1 MDPQRGLCPGGLG
14 LAQAEVK
21 GILSSWNGKKIIVV
35 GMGRSGVAA
44 GEWLLGEKAEVTMF
58 DESTDSAVAE
68 VGLRMRARGAEV
80 ITGQKSVVGRSF
92 DRAIL
97 SPGISPDRPMV
108 LELKAAGVPMLGELE
123 LGAQACLCPVV
134 AVTGTNGKSTTTEL
148 ITQILQAAGK
158 RAVACGNYGK
168 PLCEVALLSR
178 ELDWAVAE
186 VSSFQL
192 ETIETFR
199 PRIAVYL
206 NLTPDHLDRYS
217 TLEAY
222 AAAKARIFENQ
233 KAEDVAVI
241 RKGMVFPKRQ
251 GRTMVFTS
259 EARGA
264 DYTLQEGWLCAQGDK
279 VMRQDGTKLRGAH
292 NAENLLAALAVADA
306 MEVSREVVKKVF
318 ANYQA
323 LPHRCEVVAV
333 RAGVTWINDSKATN
347 LDAMEQAVI
356 GMDGPV
362 ILIAGGK
369 DKGFDVATSRPVLE
383 GKVRAVLLLG
393 EMAEKMEKAWSGG
406 TPCRRVKD
414 LGEAVQRAA
423 EMAREGESVLLS
435 PGCSSYDQFKN
446 FEERGEKY
454 RQCVIALPQEE
465 KKP

>member
-192 ETIETFR
+192 ETIDTFR

-206 NLTPDHLDRYS
+206 NLTPDHLDRYP

-347 LDAMEQAVI
+347 LDAMEQAVM

>member
-148 ITQILQAAGK
+148 ITKILQAAGK

-192 ETIETFR
+192 ETIDTFR

-206 NLTPDHLDRYS
+206 NLTPDHLDRYP

-259 EARGA
+259 EASGA

-347 LDAMEQAVI
+347 LDAMEQAVM

>member
-1 MDPQRGLCPGGLG
+1 
-14 LAQAEVK
+14 
-21 GILSSWNGKKIIVV
+21 
-35 GMGRSGVAA
+35 
-44 GEWLLGEKAEVTMF
+44 LLGEKAEVTMF
-58 DESTDSAVAE
+58 DESTDPAVAE
-68 VGLRMRARGAEV
+68 VGLRMKARGAEV
-80 ITGQKSVVGRSF
+80 ITGQKSVLGRSF

-148 ITQILQAAGK
+148 ITRILQAAGK

-192 ETIETFR
+192 ETIDTFR

-206 NLTPDHLDRYS
+206 NLTPDHLDRYP

-383 GKVRAVLLLG
+383 GKVRAVFLLG

>member
-1 MDPQRGLCPGGLG
+1 MDPQCGLCPGGLG

-58 DESTDSAVAE
+58 DESTDPAVAE
-68 VGLRMRARGAEV
+68 VGLRMKARGAQV
-80 ITGQKSVVGRSF
+80 ITGQRSVVGKSF

-108 LELKAAGVPMLGELE
+108 RELKAAGVPMLGELE
-123 LGAQACLCPVV
+123 LGAQACFCPIV

-148 ITQILQAAGK
+148 ITRILQAAGK

-168 PLCEVALLSR
+168 PLSEVALLSR

-192 ETIETFR
+192 ETIDTFR

-206 NLTPDHLDRYS
+206 NLTPDHLDRYP

-241 RKGMVFPKRQ
+241 RKGMVFSKRQ

-264 DYTLQEGWLCAQGDK
+264 DYTLQEGWLCAQGEK

-318 ANYQA
+318 ASYQA

-347 LDAMEQAVI
+347 LDAMERAVM

-414 LGEAVQRAA
+414 LGEAVERAA

>member
-1 MDPQRGLCPGGLG
+1 LDPQRGLCPGGLG

-58 DESTDSAVAE
+58 DESTDPAVAE
-68 VGLRMRARGAEV
+68 VGLRMKARGAEV
-80 ITGQKSVVGRSF
+80 ITGQRSVVGRSF

-148 ITQILQAAGK
+148 ITRILQAAGK

-192 ETIETFR
+192 ETIDTFR

-206 NLTPDHLDRYS
+206 NLTPDHLDRYP

-241 RKGMVFPKRQ
+241 RKGMVFPRRQ

-259 EARGA
+259 EASGA

-306 MEVSREVVKKVF
+306 MEVTREVVKKVF

>member
-148 ITQILQAAGK
+148 ITKILQAAGK

-192 ETIETFR
+192 ETIDTFR

-206 NLTPDHLDRYS
+206 NLTPDHLDRYP

-347 LDAMEQAVI
+347 LDAMEQAVM

>member
-1 MDPQRGLCPGGLG
+1 
-14 LAQAEVK
+14 VK

-58 DESTDSAVAE
+58 DESTDPAVAE
-68 VGLRMRARGAEV
+68 VGLRMKARGAEV
-80 ITGQKSVVGRSF
+80 ITGQRSVVGRSF

-148 ITQILQAAGK
+148 ITRILQAAGK

-192 ETIETFR
+192 ETIDTFR

-206 NLTPDHLDRYS
+206 NLTPDHLDRYP

-241 RKGMVFPKRQ
+241 RKGMVFPRRQ

-259 EARGA
+259 EASGA

-306 MEVSREVVKKVF
+306 MEVTREVVKKVF

>member
-1 MDPQRGLCPGGLG
+1 M
-14 LAQAEVK
+14 K

-58 DESTDSAVAE
+58 DESTDPAVAE
-68 VGLRMRARGAEV
+68 VGLRMKARGAEV
-80 ITGQKSVVGRSF
+80 ITWQKSVVGRSF

-148 ITQILQAAGK
+148 ITRILQAAGK

-192 ETIETFR
+192 ETIDTFR

-206 NLTPDHLDRYS
+206 NLTPDHLDRYP

-264 DYTLQEGWLCAQGDK
+264 DYTLQEGWLCAQGEK

-306 MEVSREVVKKVF
+306 MEISREVVKKVF

>member
-148 ITQILQAAGK
+148 ITKILQAAGK

-192 ETIETFR
+192 ETINTFR

-206 NLTPDHLDRYS
+206 NLTPDHLDRYP

-347 LDAMEQAVI
+347 LDAMEQAVM